1 MIKATIS
8 RKFNIGDEVYFMKDN
23 KPVQGTIDGIAMCT
37 GKHRSGYCLH
47 PEVVTDEYT
56 VYYSMEGNSYDL
68 IKENELFNST
78 ADLKLKLF
86 ADLI

>member
-1 MIKATIS
+1 MIKATIN
-8 RKFNIGDEVYFMKDN
+8 REFNIGDVVYFMKDN
-23 KPVQGTIDGIAMCT
+23 KPVQGTIDGIVMCM
-37 GKHRSGYCLH
+37 GKHRSGYYLH
-47 PEVVTDEYT
+47 SEVVTDEYT

-78 ADLKLKLF
+78 ADLKLELF